1 MDKKVT
7 FSVRSQLASFPA
19 FVLVLQVLGS
29 FLSPGAKGRHLHLL
43 VQLLPT
49 REQSKRHAL
58 IKTDIWSQ
66 DRGEGKEII

>member
-29 FLSPGAKGRHLHLL
+29 FLSPGGKGKAFAFIGSVTSYQRAK
-43 VQLLPT
+43 QT
-49 REQSKRHAL
+49 ACF
-58 IKTDIWSQ
+58 D
-66 DRGEGKEII
+66 